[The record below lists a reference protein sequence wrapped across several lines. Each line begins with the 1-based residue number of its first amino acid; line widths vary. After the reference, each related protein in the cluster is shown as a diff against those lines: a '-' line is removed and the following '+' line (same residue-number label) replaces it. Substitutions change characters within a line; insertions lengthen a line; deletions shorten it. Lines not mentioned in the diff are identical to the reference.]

1 MPSSL
6 SHPVSRRFK
15 AWPHYSVLTA
25 KCDAD
30 RRRIET
36 PENLFTLAGFSDIH
50 AVMCHL
56 VTIGSHQY
64 MTCLGGPVE
73 NVAH

>member
-1 MPSSL
+1 
-6 SHPVSRRFK
+6 
-15 AWPHYSVLTA
+15 VLTA

-36 PENLFTLAGFSDIH
+36 PENLFTSTGFSDIH